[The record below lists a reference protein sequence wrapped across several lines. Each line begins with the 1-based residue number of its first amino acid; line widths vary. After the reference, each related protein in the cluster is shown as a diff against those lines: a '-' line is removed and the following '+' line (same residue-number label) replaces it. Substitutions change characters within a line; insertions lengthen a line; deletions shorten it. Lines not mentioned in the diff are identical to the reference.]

1 MVRGDLREALRHIR
15 GLTALVVVL
24 VFVAVGVAAGC
35 GAGGPE
41 TADGAELPCGEAVL
55 RDWSDGSIDRRYSAD
70 CYISAIDALPEDV
83 RAYTSAKDDIARAA
97 QSQSDGATATT
108 GDAREARATT
118 PERQLSAARA
128 EAVDPS
134 ASGSLRRPP
143 VPLLVLAGVGIA
155 LLAGVLA
162 VTATR
167 LVRRDG

>member
-1 MVRGDLREALRHIR
+1 MVRGDLREAVRHVR
-15 GLTALVVVL
+15 GLTALVAVLGTVV
-24 VFVAVGVAAGC
+24 VAGC

-70 CYISAIDALPEDV
+70 CYISAIAALPEDV
-83 RAYTSAKDDIARAA
+83 RTYTSAEDDIARAA

>member
-1 MVRGDLREALRHIR
+1 MVRGDLREALRHVR
-15 GLTALVVVL
+15 GLTALVAVLGTVV
-24 VFVAVGVAAGC
+24 VAGC
-35 GAGGPE
+35 GTGGPE
-41 TADGAELPCGEAVL
+41 TADGAELPCGETVL
-55 RDWSDGSIDRRYSAD
+55 RDWSDGSIDRRYPAD

-83 RAYTSAKDDIARAA
+83 RTYTSAEDDIARAA
-97 QSQSDGATATT
+97 QSQSDGATATS

-162 VTATR
+162 VSATR